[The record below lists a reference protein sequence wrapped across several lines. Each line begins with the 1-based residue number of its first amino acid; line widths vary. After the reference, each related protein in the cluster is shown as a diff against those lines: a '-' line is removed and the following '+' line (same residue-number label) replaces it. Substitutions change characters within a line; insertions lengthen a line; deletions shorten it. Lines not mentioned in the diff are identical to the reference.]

1 MNLSRSKWKGL
12 RIGAQHWHYA
22 VLFLLILLNLVLAV
36 RLVLAWDR
44 AKAGDTAQ
52 IEAHRS
58 QYRALQL
65 KTRPLRGLDAKI
77 QQAKLDQQAFY
88 EKRFPNKDSEV
99 LKELGVLAVKNHVLL
114 ARVQY
119 AHGKPKQ
126 DLVELQVD
134 GSLSG
139 EYAPIVRFINGLER
153 DHIFF
158 LIRDIALN
166 GQQSGVV
173 SLRMRL
179 TTYLRADAANSN
191 AYSVTADNTSTE
203 QQ

>member
-1 MNLSRSKWKGL
+1 MNFSLPRWKDI
-12 RIGAQHWHYA
+12 RITTQHWHYA
-22 VLFLLILLNLVLAV
+22 ALFLLILLNLVLAV
-36 RLVLAWDR
+36 RLVFAWDR

-52 IEAHRS
+52 IEQHQS
-58 QYRALQL
+58 EYRAMQL
-65 KTRPLRGLDAKI
+65 KTRPLRGLDKKI

-88 EKRFPNKDSEV
+88 EKRFPTTDSEV
-99 LKELGVLAVKNHVLL
+99 LKELGVLAVKNNTLL

-119 AHGKPKQ
+119 AHGKPNQ
-126 DLVELQVD
+126 GLVELQVD

-153 DHIFF
+153 DRIFF
-158 LIRDIALN
+158 LIRDVALN
-166 GQQSGVV
+166 GQQGGVV

-191 AYSVTADNTSTE
+191 AFSMTADTTS
-203 QQ
+203 

>member
-1 MNLSRSKWKGL
+1 MNLSRPNWKGL

-44 AKAGDTAQ
+44 AKAGDAAQ
-52 IEAHRS
+52 IEAHQS
-58 QYRALQL
+58 QYRAMQL
-65 KTRPLRGLDAKI
+65 KTRPLRGLDKKI

-88 EKRFPNKDSEV
+88 EKRFPTKDSEV
-99 LKELGVLAVKNHVLL
+99 LKELGALAVKNNVLL
-114 ARVQY
+114 ARGQY
-119 AHGKPKQ
+119 AHGKPTQ
-126 DLVELQVD
+126 GLVELQMD
-134 GSLSG
+134 TSLSG

-153 DHIFF
+153 DHMFF
-158 LIRDIALN
+158 MIRDIALN
-166 GQQSGVV
+166 GQQGGVV

-179 TTYLRADAANSN
+179 TTYLHADAANSN